1 MELLLTDSFCVLGSL
16 QAVCATGRT
25 ESITPHFAGKE
36 TETQNVYCLCRKSHI
51 LQSAESG
58 LKFGSADCSECS
70 VHYTIT
76 ACTPLVNFKT
86 RQPEIWNCLYNP
98 NHLKR
103 DLSPVMWIN
112 RVSQPAA
119 VGHHGFYFEYNSL
132 FTYFSHPNA
141 TGQHGGSCP
150 WCRTGGGRA
159 VGRGIATVPTLRVQD
174 RAACDREVRT

>member
-36 TETQNVYCLCRKSHI
+36 TETQNVYCLCRKSHV

-86 RQPEIWNCLYNP
+86 RRPEIWNCLYNP

-103 DLSPVMWIN
+103 DLFPVMWIN

-119 VGHHGFYFEYNSL
+119 VGHHGFYFQYNSL
-132 FTYFSHPNA
+132 FTYFSLPPKCDGSAWGELSMVQNRWRQSSRKGNSDSAHPPRPR
-141 TGQHGGSCP
+141 S
-150 WCRTGGGRA
+150 RS
-159 VGRGIATVPTLRVQD
+159 LRS
-174 RAACDREVRT
+174 

>member
-16 QAVCATGRT
+16 QAVCATSQT

-36 TETQNVYCLCRKSHI
+36 TETQNVYCLCRKSHV

-86 RQPEIWNCLYNP
+86 RRPEIWNCLYNP

-119 VGHHGFYFEYNSL
+119 VGHHGFYFQYNSL
-132 FTYFSHPNA
+132 FTYFSLP
-141 TGQHGGSCP
+141 P
-150 WCRTGGGRA
+150 K
-159 VGRGIATVPTLRVQD
+159 
-174 RAACDREVRT
+174 CDRSAWGELSMVQNRWRQSSRKGNSDSAHPPRPRSRSLRS